1 MDPRAP
7 FVSILVTIRGCLHLR
22 PAVRNPQDHPSHYPP
37 KSNNILSYY
46 AKMKMLL
53 CPLCLLSVCCDLSS
67 VQGPCARVPGRRQ
80 KSSRDDNDG
89 TIKNNEH
96 ERAYEFDPSSNISA
110 YGMVLL
116 SMVYGG
122 IWTPVHPT
130 VIAYLA
136 TCAAK
141 SED

>member
-1 MDPRAP
+1 
-7 FVSILVTIRGCLHLR
+7 
-22 PAVRNPQDHPSHYPP
+22 
-37 KSNNILSYY
+37 
-46 AKMKMLL
+46 MKMLL
-53 CPLCLLSVCCDLSS
+53 CALSLLSVCCDLSS

-89 TIKNNEH
+89 TIKNNGH